1 VPAPQ
6 APLVPEMLTKRRPLP
21 EGLDESSGQLSHHRL
36 KLTVATGPDVGANC
50 DILGLRVSVGTAGSN
65 DLRLTD
71 DTVSR
76 HHCEIVARGDCY
88 AVRDLGSTNGTMVE
102 GVNVFEA
109 PLAPGARLIL
119 GDSELVFEPTHT
131 WVPIGESQAEHFG
144 ELYGSSPVMRTVF
157 SLLEKVASVSL
168 TCLIVGETGTGKEI
182 AARAVHE
189 LSNRANGPFVILDC
203 GAVNENLILAELFG
217 HERGAFTG
225 ADRSRIGAFERA
237 NGGTILLDEIGELPL
252 ELQPKL
258 LRVLERKEVTRIGAG
273 DPLEVDV
280 RVIAATHR
288 DLATM
293 VDEGTFREDL
303 LYRLAE
309 VVVRMP
315 PLRDHRED
323 IPVLANRILQQLD
336 GPKRTLSPDAVA
348 HLFDQPWSGN
358 VRELRNLVRRAA
370 ALSTATVLQ
379 RDSFDRSEQ
388 MRPNASPSPPPPALV
403 GVAQDKLSLREA
415 RRVAE
420 KEYLARLVARYGP
433 DLDLAAAHA
442 GIHRK
447 SLERLIRQRGLT
459 RR

>member
-1 VPAPQ
+1 
-6 APLVPEMLTKRRPLP
+6 
-21 EGLDESSGQLSHHRL
+21 
-36 KLTVATGPDVGANC
+36 
-50 DILGLRVSVGTAGSN
+50 
-65 DLRLTD
+65 
-71 DTVSR
+71 
-76 HHCEIVARGDCY
+76 
-88 AVRDLGSTNGTMVE
+88 
-102 GVNVFEA
+102 
-109 PLAPGARLIL
+109 
-119 GDSELVFEPTHT
+119 
-131 WVPIGESQAEHFG
+131 
-144 ELYGSSPVMRTVF
+144 
-157 SLLEKVASVSL
+157 
-168 TCLIVGETGTGKEI
+168 
-182 AARAVHE
+182 
-189 LSNRANGPFVILDC
+189 
-203 GAVNENLILAELFG
+203 
-217 HERGAFTG
+217 
-225 ADRSRIGAFERA
+225 
-237 NGGTILLDEIGELPL
+237 
-252 ELQPKL
+252 
-258 LRVLERKEVTRIGAG
+258 
-273 DPLEVDV
+273 
-280 RVIAATHR
+280 
-288 DLATM
+288 

-388 MRPNASPSPPPPALV
+388 MRPNASPAPPPPALV
-403 GVAQDKLSLREA
+403 GVAQDQLSLREA

-420 KEYLARLVARYGP
+420 KEYLGRLVARYGP

>member
-1 VPAPQ
+1 
-6 APLVPEMLTKRRPLP
+6 MLTKRRPLADALG
-21 EGLDESSGQLSHHRL
+21 ENASQLSHHRL
-36 KLTVATGPDVGANC
+36 KLTVAEGPDAGAQC
-50 DILGLRVSVGTAGSN
+50 DILGARVSVGTAGSN

-76 HHCEIVARGDCY
+76 HHCEIVARGDYY
-88 AVRDLGSTNGTMVE
+88 AVRDLGSTNGTLVE
-102 GVNVFEA
+102 GVRVFEA
-109 PLAPGARLIL
+109 PLVPGARLVL
-119 GDSELVFEPTHT
+119 GDSALIFEPTHT
-131 WVPIGESQAEHFG
+131 WVPIGESQSEHFG
-144 ELYGSSPVMRTVF
+144 ELYGSAPAMRTVF
-157 SLLEKVASVSL
+157 ALLEKVASVSL
-168 TCLIVGETGTGKEI
+168 TCLVVGETGTGKEI
-182 AARAVHE
+182 AARAIHE

-225 ADRSRIGAFERA
+225 ADRTRIGAFERA
-237 NGGTILLDEIGELPL
+237 SGGTILLDEIGELPL

-288 DLATM
+288 DLASM
-293 VDEGTFREDL
+293 VEEGTFREDL

-323 IPVLANRILQQLD
+323 IPLLANRILQQLD
-336 GPKRTLSPDAVA
+336 GPKRTLSPDAIA
-348 HLFDQPWSGN
+348 HLLDQPWSGN

-370 ALSTATVLQ
+370 ALSAATVLQ

-388 MRPNASPSPPPPALV
+388 MRPSPSSYPPPAPV
-403 GVAQDKLSLREA
+403 SGVVPEQLSLREA
-415 RRVAE
+415 RRLAE
-420 KEYLARLVARYGP
+420 HDYLARLVARYGP
-433 DLDLAAAHA
+433 DMDLAAAHA

-447 SLERLIRQRGLT
+447 SLERLIRQRRLAK
-459 RR
+459 R

>member
-1 VPAPQ
+1 MPALDP
-6 APLVPEMLTKRRPLP
+6 PILPDMLTKRRLLP
-21 EGLDESSGQLSHHRL
+21 DGLNGVAPSLSHHRL
-36 KLTVATGPDVGANC
+36 KLTVAEGPDAGLHC
-50 DILGLRVSVGTAGSN
+50 DILGARVSVGTATSN

-88 AVRDLGSTNGTMVE
+88 AVRDLGSTNGTLVE
-102 GVNVFEA
+102 GVSVFEA
-109 PLAPGARLIL
+109 PLVPGARLIL
-119 GDSELVFEPTHT
+119 GDTAVIFEPTHT

-144 ELYGSSPVMRTVF
+144 ELYGSSAAMRTVF
-157 SLLEKVASVSL
+157 ALLEKVASVSL
-168 TCLIVGETGTGKEI
+168 TCLVVGETGTGKEV
-182 AARAVHE
+182 AARAVHA

-237 NGGTILLDEIGELPL
+237 SGGTILLDEIGELPL

-258 LRVLERKEVTRIGAG
+258 LRVLERKEVTRIGSG
-273 DPLEVDV
+273 DPIEVDV
-280 RVIAATHR
+280 RVLAATHR
-288 DLATM
+288 DLAAM
-293 VDEGTFREDL
+293 VEEGTFREDL

-315 PLRDHRED
+315 PLREHRED
-323 IPVLANRILQQLD
+323 IPLLANRILQQLD
-336 GPKRTLSPDAVA
+336 GPKRTLSPDAIA
-348 HLFDQPWSGN
+348 HLLDQPWSGN

-370 ALSTATVLQ
+370 ALSNATVLQ

-388 MRPNASPSPPPPALV
+388 VRSSQGSSQPPPPL
-403 GVAQDKLSLREA
+403 GVPAEHLSLREA
-415 RRVAE
+415 RRLAE
-420 KEYLARLVARYGP
+420 RDYLTRLVARYGS

-459 RR
+459 KR

>member
-1 VPAPQ
+1 
-6 APLVPEMLTKRRPLP
+6 MLTKRRPLP
-21 EGLDESSGQLSHHRL
+21 DALEEAAGGLSRHRL
-36 KLTVATGPDVGANC
+36 KLTVAGGPDAGTHCDVVGA
-50 DILGLRVSVGTAGSN
+50 RVSVGTAGTN

-88 AVRDLGSTNGTMVE
+88 AVRDLGSTNGTLVE
-102 GVNVFEA
+102 GVSIFEA
-109 PLAPGARLIL
+109 PLAAGARLIL

-144 ELYGSSPVMRTVF
+144 ELYGATPAMRKVF

-168 TCLIVGETGTGKEI
+168 TCLVVGETGTGKEI

-273 DPLEVDV
+273 DPIELDV
-280 RVIAATHR
+280 RVLAATHR
-288 DLATM
+288 DLGAM
-293 VDEGTFREDL
+293 VEAGTFREDL

-323 IPVLANRILQQLD
+323 IPLLANRILQQLD
-336 GPKRTLSPDAVA
+336 GPKRTLAPDAVA
-348 HLFDQPWSGN
+348 HLFEQAWSGN

-379 RDSFDRSEQ
+379 RDSFDRSDQ
-388 MRPNASPSPPPPALV
+388 VRPNPPSSHPPPPLV
-403 GVAQDKLSLREA
+403 GVVPDRLSLREA
-415 RRVAE
+415 RRMAE
-420 KEYLARLVARYGP
+420 QDYLAKLVARYGP

-447 SLERLIRQRGLT
+447 SLERLIRQRGVT

>member
-1 VPAPQ
+1 MTAP
-6 APLVPEMLTKRRPLP
+6 PPSILPEMLTKRRPLP
-21 EGLDESSGQLSHHRL
+21 EGLEDATGRLSHHRL
-36 KLTVATGPDVGANC
+36 KLTVQEGPDAGAQC
-50 DILGLRVSVGTAGSN
+50 DILGARVSVGTAGSN

-88 AVRDLGSTNGTMVE
+88 AVRDLGSTNGTLVE
-102 GVNVFEA
+102 GVSVFEA
-109 PLAPGARLIL
+109 PLVPGARLIL
-119 GDSELVFEPTHT
+119 GDSALVFEPTHT
-131 WVPIGESQAEHFG
+131 WVPIGESQSEHFG
-144 ELYGSSPVMRTVF
+144 ELYGSSAAMRTVF
-157 SLLEKVASVSL
+157 ALLEKVASVSL
-168 TCLIVGETGTGKEI
+168 TCLVVGETGTGKEI

-258 LRVLERKEVTRIGAG
+258 LRVLERREVTRIGAG
-273 DPLEVDV
+273 DPIELDV

-288 DLATM
+288 DLAAM
-293 VDEGTFREDL
+293 VDDGTFREDL

-323 IPVLANRILQQLD
+323 VPLLANRILQQLD
-336 GPKRTLSPDAVA
+336 GPKRTLSPDAIA
-348 HLFDQPWSGN
+348 HLLDQPWSGN

-388 MRPNASPSPPPPALV
+388 MRPSPSSHPPPPILGMAPE
-403 GVAQDKLSLREA
+403 QLSLREA
-415 RRVAE
+415 RRLAE
-420 KEYLARLVARYGP
+420 HDYLSRLVARYGP

>member
-1 VPAPQ
+1 MTAPQ
-6 APLVPEMLTKRRPLP
+6 SPIVPEMLTKRRPLP
-21 EGLDESSGQLSHHRL
+21 EALGENAAQLSHHRL
-36 KLTVATGPDVGANC
+36 KLTVAEGPDAGLQC
-50 DILGLRVSVGTAGSN
+50 DILGPRVSVGTAGSN
-65 DLRLTD
+65 DLRLSD

-88 AVRDLGSTNGTMVE
+88 AVRDLGSTNGTLVE
-102 GVNVFEA
+102 GVSVFEA
-109 PLAPGARLIL
+109 PLVPGARLIL
-119 GDSELVFEPTHT
+119 GDSALVFEPTHT

-144 ELYGSSPVMRTVF
+144 ELYGCSPAMRTVF

-258 LRVLERKEVTRIGAG
+258 LRVLERREVTRIGAG
-273 DPLEVDV
+273 DPIDVDV
-280 RVIAATHR
+280 RVLAATHR
-288 DLATM
+288 DLSAM
-293 VDEGTFREDL
+293 VENGTFREDL

-323 IPVLANRILQQLD
+323 IPLLANRILQQLD
-336 GPKRTLSPDAVA
+336 GPKRTLSPDAIA
-348 HLFDQPWSGN
+348 HLLDQPWSGN

-388 MRPNASPSPPPPALV
+388 MRPSASSRPPPPLA
-403 GVAQDKLSLREA
+403 GVTADQLSLREA
-415 RRVAE
+415 RRLAE
-420 KEYLARLVARYGP
+420 HDYLARLVARYGP

-447 SLERLIRQRGLT
+447 SLERLIRQRRLT

>member
-1 VPAPQ
+1 
-6 APLVPEMLTKRRPLP
+6 MLTKRRPLP
-21 EGLDESSGQLSHHRL
+21 DGLELGGPNGQLSHHRL
-36 KLTVATGPDVGANC
+36 KLTAVGGPDTGLTCDVLGA
-50 DILGLRVSVGTAGSN
+50 RVSVGTAGTN
-65 DLRLTD
+65 DLQLTD

-88 AVRDLGSTNGTMVE
+88 AVRDLGSTNGTLVE
-102 GVNVFEA
+102 GIRVFEA
-109 PLAPGARLIL
+109 PLAPGTRLLL
-119 GDSELVFEPTHT
+119 GDSELLFEPTHT
-131 WVPIGESQAEHFG
+131 WVPIGESEAEHFG
-144 ELYGSSPVMRTVF
+144 ELYGSSTSMRTVF
-157 SLLEKVASVSL
+157 ALLEKVASVSL

-273 DPLEVDV
+273 DPIDVDV
-280 RVIAATHR
+280 RVLAATHR
-288 DLATM
+288 DLAAM
-293 VDEGTFREDL
+293 VDAGTFREDL

-323 IPVLANRILQQLD
+323 IPLLANRILHQLD
-336 GPKRTLSPDAVA
+336 GPRRTLAADAIA
-348 HLFDQPWSGN
+348 YLLDQPWAGN

-379 RDSFDRSEQ
+379 RESFERSEQ
-388 MRPNASPSPPPPALV
+388 VRPSGAASAGPAVPVV
-403 GVAQDKLSLREA
+403 GMAADQVSLREA
-415 RRVAE
+415 RRIAE
-420 KEYLARLVARYGP
+420 REYLARLVARYGP

-447 SLERLIRQRGLT
+447 SLERLMRQRGLT